1 MGPQAPPAKDP
12 SRPPMKLYRWK
23 AVSFIPPDPSR
34 MQFHSLSSKS
44 AP

>member
-1 MGPQAPPAKDP
+1 MCLQALPAKEP
-12 SRPPMKLYRWK
+12 WRPRVKLYRLK
-23 AVSFIPPDPSR
+23 AISLIPSDLSR